1 MQNLPPLFVYLRYF
15 TKFVATKCSSL
26 PTCIPISLSLL
37 NITTVKKQ
45 YLGTTMDNQPGDDEN
60 VPIRYKSIS
69 GYIVTI
75 GRVII

>member
-1 MQNLPPLFVYLRYF
+1 M
-15 TKFVATKCSSL
+15 
-26 PTCIPISLSLL
+26 
-37 NITTVKKQ
+37 VKKQ

-69 GYIVTI
+69 GYILTI